1 MSRTDIKSAET
12 TARADKHPE
21 FTPPR
26 IRKEGKL
33 PVITAGSGDL
43 GTPDP

>member
-1 MSRTDIKSAET
+1 MENTNKNSEKKESRA
-12 TARADKHPE
+12 

-26 IRKEGKL
+26 LRREGKL